1 MIRLF
6 CIFCI
11 SAIGLL
17 SACSQEPEEAA
28 PEKKAIPPLPVE
40 FIVVD
45 KESVPLWI
53 SFTGRTEA
61 TTRVEVRARVAG
73 RLDKVLFT
81 EGDYVQEGAT
91 LFAIEKDTYEA
102 ALAQAKA
109 QLQKNQASLKLARAD
124 VERYKPLVADDLA
137 PRAELEQYEAREAE
151 LVAALKAD
159 EAAIREAELNLSYT
173 EVTAPISGRVSRKM
187 VDVGNIVGYGEQTVL
202 TSIVSDNPMY
212 AYFNPTESQFQIMRA
227 HKSQD
232 QMPAMVKV
240 GQSDGGL
247 VKREPLKGKVDFADN
262 RIDRT
267 TGTISM
273 RAVVDNSDHSL
284 LEGTFVYV
292 EIMVTDQASF
302 LLIPPGVVQE
312 DQQGSYVYVVDASN
326 TAKRVDIVNG
336 YESRYYMIV
345 TEGLEGGEKVII
357 SGFAKLG
364 PGTAVE
370 PTDAT
375 AEKGIE
381 ATFKKQGMME

>member
-1 MIRLF
+1 MNRLL

-11 SAIGLL
+11 VAAGLF
-17 SACSQEPEEAA
+17 SACSEEPQEAA
-28 PEKKAIPPLPVE
+28 TEKREIPPLPVE
-40 FIVVD
+40 FISVGQ
-45 KESVPLWI
+45 ESVPLWI

-61 TTRVEVRARVAG
+61 TKRVEVRARVAG
-73 RLDKVLFT
+73 RLEEVLFT
-81 EGDYVQEGAT
+81 EGDYVEEGET
-91 LFAIEKDTYEA
+91 LFVIEKDTYEA
-102 ALAQAKA
+102 ALDQANA
-109 QLQKNQASLKLARAD
+109 QLQKDQASLKLARAD

-137 PRAELEQYEAREAE
+137 PRATLEQYEAREAE
-151 LVAALKAD
+151 LVAAIKAD
-159 EAAIREAELNLSYT
+159 EAAIKEAKLNLSYT

-212 AYFNPTESQFQIMRA
+212 AYFNPTESQFQIMRT
-227 HKSQD
+227 HKSQN
-232 QMPAMVKV
+232 QMPARVRV
-240 GQSDGGL
+240 EGADQGL
-247 VKREPLKGKVDFADN
+247 VKREPLKGKVDFTDN
-262 RIDRT
+262 RIDNS

-292 EIMVTDQASF
+292 EVMVTDRASF

-312 DQQGSYVYVVDASN
+312 DQQGSYVFVVDGNN
-326 TAKRVDIVNG
+326 TAKRVNIVSG

-357 SGFAKLG
+357 SGFAKLR
-364 PGTAVE
+364 PEMVVE

-375 AEKGIE
+375 AEKGIV
-381 ATFKKQGMME
+381 AMFKKQGMME